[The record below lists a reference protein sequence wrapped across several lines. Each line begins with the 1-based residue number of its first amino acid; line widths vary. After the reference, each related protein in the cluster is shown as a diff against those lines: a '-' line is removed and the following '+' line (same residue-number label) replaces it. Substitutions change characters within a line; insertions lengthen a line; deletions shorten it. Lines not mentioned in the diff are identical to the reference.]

1 MDSAPQARPNLS
13 MRPEGALLTP
23 SKRGASQP
31 PILFS
36 REKRTG
42 RWSGPREKTPGA
54 PRLNA
59 LHEARMGPWTPSLL
73 GVGASRELGV
83 GVGGAFYASGGAV
96 SLLAPDDF
104 SLVPPGGTVSGG
116 EAATVLLRRADEC
129 RRSTKGARVSGDRS
143 LLNHGAPTAP
153 RAVGNKKE
161 MVGPTVPR
169 LEGGSPRLRPVAAFL
184 VPARGR
190 NRSFQASGTGNPIP
204 QSALRRPAPFTQGG
218 LVRSR
223 LSAEQKAPRGR
234 YFRRT
239 PRFYTNLTEFY
250 SGFTGTKRRS

>member
-104 SLVPPGGTVSGG
+104 SLVPPGGTVSF
-116 EAATVLLRRADEC
+116 C
-129 RRSTKGARVSGDRS
+129 
-143 LLNHGAPTAP
+143 
-153 RAVGNKKE
+153 KKE

-223 LSAEQKAPRGR
+223 LSAEQIAPRAR
-234 YFRRT
+234 FFRRT

>member
-1 MDSAPQARPNLS
+1 
-13 MRPEGALLTP
+13 
-23 SKRGASQP
+23 
-31 PILFS
+31 
-36 REKRTG
+36 
-42 RWSGPREKTPGA
+42 
-54 PRLNA
+54 
-59 LHEARMGPWTPSLL
+59 MGPWTPSLL

-169 LEGGSPRLRPVAAFL
+169 LEGGFPRLRPVAASIGPRPWAESLFPSKWYRKSYPPVRL
-184 VPARGR
+184 AAASPLYTRGPCKEPPVGGTNSAPGALFPA
-190 NRSFQASGTGNPIP
+190 
-204 QSALRRPAPFTQGG
+204 
-218 LVRSR
+218 
-223 LSAEQKAPRGR
+223 KAP
-234 YFRRT
+234 
-239 PRFYTNLTEFY
+239 
-250 SGFTGTKRRS
+250 GFTRI